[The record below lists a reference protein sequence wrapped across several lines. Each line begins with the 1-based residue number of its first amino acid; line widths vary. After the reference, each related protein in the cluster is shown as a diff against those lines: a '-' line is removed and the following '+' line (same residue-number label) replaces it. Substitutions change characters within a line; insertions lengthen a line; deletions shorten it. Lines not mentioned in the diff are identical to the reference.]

1 MSKLEVLDWIKKAQ
15 SPVGVAD
22 VVKAS
27 NLDKEVVQKAFDQ
40 LKKEE
45 LIVSPIRCKYVV
57 K

>member
-1 MSKLEVLDWIKKAQ
+1 MSKLEVLDWMKKAQ

-22 VVKAS
+22 VVKAL

-45 LIVSPIRCKYVV
+45 FIVSPIRCKYIA

>member
-15 SPVGVAD
+15 NPVGVAD

>member
-15 SPVGVAD
+15 GPVGVAD

-45 LIVSPIRCKYVV
+45 LIVSPVRCKYVA